1 MKHFILVLS
10 VILFILLIFLYPSTI
25 EDASFNDYTYL
36 RNIRRSDNTIDN
48 EYTKKKLYENTYFN
62 THGSVNSTTGNSSV
76 GFAPILYSN
85 TTPTDQ
91 KIDSKSTN
99 LNFLPY
105 LFLLLILVI
114 IIVYVK
120 YKMN

>member
-1 MKHFILVLS
+1 MLS

-62 THGSVNSTTGNSSV
+62 NPGTVTSTSGNSSV

-85 TTPTDQ
+85 TSPTDQ
-91 KIDSKSTN
+91 KIDSTSN

>member
-1 MKHFILVLS
+1 M
-10 VILFILLIFLYPSTI
+10 I
-25 EDASFNDYTYL
+25 EYASFNDYTYL

-48 EYTKKKLYENTYFN
+48 EYTKKKLYENTFFN
-62 THGSVNSTTGNSSV
+62 TDGSVTSTTGNSSV

-85 TTPTDQ
+85 TSPTAKQTDQ
-91 KIDSKSTN
+91 KIYSKSTN
-99 LNFLPY
+99 LNFIPY

-120 YKMN
+120 YKMD